1 MTQHLIQLLNM
12 PLFWATIT
20 IAAFFIGQQLYRLSN
35 NSALIPPILT
45 GFLLVVCAIELTQ
58 TPFAVYM
65 QGGDY
70 LHQWLGPV
78 VVMLAIPLYQHLSTM
93 RRQWLRIVLAVI
105 VGSAT
110 TVACAVALAH
120 WWIGD
125 DIISRTIATKSITT
139 PVAIAISEHVGGISA
154 LASAFV
160 IATGII
166 GAILVPIVLKISG
179 VNHAPT
185 IGLTLGVCAHAV
197 GTGRALELGQEQA
210 AYAAMAMTL
219 TATLHAMVLPW
230 LL

>member
-1 MTQHLIQLLNM
+1 MTSTLTALLNL
-12 PLFWATIT
+12 PLFWATLT
-20 IAAFFIGQQLYRLSN
+20 IAAFYVGQQLYRLSN
-35 NSALIPPILT
+35 NHVLIPPILT
-45 GFLLVVCAIELTQ
+45 GLLLVVMAIELSQ
-58 TPFAVYM
+58 TPFSVYM

-78 VVMLAIPLYQHLSTM
+78 VVMLAIPLYQHITTM
-93 RRQWLRIVLAVI
+93 RQQWLRIILAVTL
-105 VGSAT
+105 GSAT
-110 TVACAVALAH
+110 TVACAMALAY

-125 DIISRTIATKSITT
+125 DIITRTMATKSITT
-139 PVAIAISEHVGGISA
+139 PVAIAISEQVGGISA

-166 GAILVPIVLKISG
+166 GAILIPIVLKVSG
-179 VNHAPT
+179 VTHAPT

-219 TATLHAMVLPW
+219 TATFHAMVLPW

>member
-1 MTQHLIQLLNM
+1 MTHTLSALFQL
-12 PLFWATIT
+12 PLFWATLT
-20 IAAFFIGQQLYRLSN
+20 IAAFFIGQQLYRLTN
-35 NSALIPPILT
+35 NNALLPPILT
-45 GFLLVVCAIELTQ
+45 GFLLVVLTIELSQ
-58 TPFAVYM
+58 TPFATYM

-93 RRQWLRIVLAVI
+93 RRQWLRILLAI
-105 VGSAT
+105 SMGSAT
-110 TVACAVALAH
+110 TVACAVALAY

-125 DIISRTIATKSITT
+125 DIITRTIATKSITT
-139 PVAIAISEHVGGISA
+139 PVAIAISEEVGGISA

-166 GAILVPIVLKISG
+166 GAILIPIVLKISG
-179 VNHAPT
+179 VSHAPT
-185 IGLTLGVCAHAV
+185 VGLTLGVCAHAV

-219 TATLHAMVLPW
+219 TATLHAIVLPW